1 MVDNVTAP
9 TRRPDES
16 MIGLVKLGELGELYV
31 DGTRSL
37 ADANRNNTL
46 TAAKTLGLL
55 EQIDRELQE
64 RLASITPRGC
74 DVSWSMIDQTSW
86 FPPITKSSVV
96 LGKCRLL

>member
-16 MIGLVKLGELGELYV
+16 MIGLVKLGELYV
-31 DGTRSL
+31 DSTRSL
-37 ADANRNNTL
+37 ADDNRNNTL

-55 EQIDRELQE
+55 EQIDRELQK

-74 DVSWSMIDQTSW
+74 NVSWSMIDQTSW
-86 FPPITKSSVV
+86 FTPITKSSFV